1 MASRNAGLEV
11 ARRELLDHVIPLNE
25 QHLRRLMRDYV
36 SYYRVDRIHD
46 SLGQGHTRRTLRL
59 WLRPSLVRSGTLTG
73 AIVDA
78 STLALF
84 AVRRGARLAG
94 TWTTASPSSI
104 ALLALSDSDHALA
117 YNPWSVNAARQRYTS
132 GEVAVIA
139 RSAALGAADNAW
151 QLNAYRRR
159 GTTWTFDENISGA
172 TQIEPLLGV
181 RLAPSRQTR
190 SRRSS

>member
-1 MASRNAGLEV
+1 
-11 ARRELLDHVIPLNE
+11 
-25 QHLRRLMRDYV
+25 
-36 SYYRVDRIHD
+36 
-46 SLGQGHTRRTLRL
+46 LRL

-84 AVRRGARLAG
+84 AVRRGALLAG
-94 TWTTASPSSI
+94 TWTTANPSSI
-104 ALLALSDSDHALA
+104 ELLALSDSDHALA
-117 YNPWSVNAARQRYTS
+117 YNPWSVNAALQRYTS

-139 RSAALGAADNAW
+139 RSAAVGAADNAW
-151 QLNAYRRR
+151 QLHAYRRR

-181 RLAPSRQTR
+181 RLVSLAPNTVEAFFMTNEFRKFRVLRPSRTSVQAHR
-190 SRRSS
+190 